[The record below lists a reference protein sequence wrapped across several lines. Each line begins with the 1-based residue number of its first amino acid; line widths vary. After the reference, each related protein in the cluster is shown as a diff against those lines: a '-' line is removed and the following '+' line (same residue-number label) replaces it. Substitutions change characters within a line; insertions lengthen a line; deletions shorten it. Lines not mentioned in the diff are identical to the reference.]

1 MSNSQLWKY
10 CTKEQ
15 CQDFILSLDLV
26 PHSAGMSREK
36 QLACLYMLSNRG
48 AENYHKEILTK
59 KDGGTRT
66 LMVPCSLLKAV
77 QRNILHNVLEQ
88 RPVSDCARAYRKG
101 TDILANAG
109 PHTGR
114 KQVLKLDISHF
125 FDSILFPRVISAA
138 FPDTLFPPAAAA
150 LLANLCCCRER
161 LPQGSPASPAISN
174 LVMRPFDESMR
185 RWCEARQIV
194 YTRYCDDMTFSG
206 DFDPAAVYHKVKSY
220 LEAMGFSLNEKKTK
234 LLKDGVRQ
242 SVTGIVV
249 NEKPQVSRDYRKK
262 LRQEI
267 YYCMKYGVTGH
278 LERLREKTG
287 NAVEEQRYICSVLGR
302 IQFVLQVNPEDR
314 EFAEYCRIW
323 KERFVK

>member
-1 MSNSQLWKY
+1 MRQG
-10 CTKEQ
+10 
-15 CQDFILSLDLV
+15 LSER
-26 PHSAGMSREK
+26 HG
-36 QLACLYMLSNRG
+36 
-48 AENYHKEILTK
+48 H
-59 KDGGTRT
+59 
-66 LMVPCSLLKAV
+66 
-77 QRNILHNVLEQ
+77 
-88 RPVSDCARAYRKG
+88 
-101 TDILANAG
+101 LANAG

-161 LPQGSPASPAISN
+161 LPQGSPGSPAISN

-242 SVTGIVV
+242 SVT
-249 NEKPQVSRDYRKK
+249 E
-262 LRQEI
+262 L
-267 YYCMKYGVTGH
+267 
-278 LERLREKTG
+278 
-287 NAVEEQRYICSVLGR
+287 
-302 IQFVLQVNPEDR
+302 
-314 EFAEYCRIW
+314 
-323 KERFVK
+323 